1 MQEDI
6 NNIKSTIDQQF
17 AELNSKVDKIG
28 NSLNSKDQLS
38 ERILKQLQAFQE
50 YMRALLEPLKKIQN
64 WFD

>member
-6 NNIKSTIDQQF
+6 NSIKSTIDQQF

-28 NSLNSKDQLS
+28 SSLNSKDQLS

>member
-1 MQEDI
+1 
-6 NNIKSTIDQQF
+6 
-17 AELNSKVDKIG
+17 
-28 NSLNSKDQLS
+28 LS